1 MKESDNDGSASAS
14 ERDEQREAMPDNGF
28 SRGGQEHS
36 AAPLPFA
43 KSCLARERTTKPDRI
58 AECGPREIT
67 LSAAT
72 LCIRPLP
79 RSLPSFSSFSPST
92 SPPPPPPPS
101 QPSPDPRQHSRHPSS
116 RTNSCHIAN
125 LDMVVATLSPVCSQS
140 PTPKSPKYP
149 FSHSPSPSVLSSSIQ
164 TVRYASEQGRRLAH
178 RSRTSINRLLDCV
191 IDNAAAFA
199 ESGSWHGRY
208 SDIDH
213 RIPFTI
219 HSSMDAP
226 GLPDVTTSSQGP
238 PMTSRGPKPKFFV
251 CDDDDSDEEYE
262 EEQLDWA
269 SRGSFRFP
277 SVAPCGGGIDHLDSD
292 IDIDDDGQDRNTDDG
307 APLKKYQAF
316 PHISQFS
323 PANGIRRQSLLSDML
338 LAEKLMATQG
348 AASRRP
354 TDSTTS
360 SWAST
365 MLSSNGTSRCPSS
378 TNSDGEMSHSGVP
391 AGRHLYRS
399 PRSTVQPPPQ
409 TLAGL
414 AHQSIQSNQRQG
426 DRSFTHSR
434 NKESGLRRTKKSMF
448 KNLDELVEKTEQTSC
463 SSLPPISTCQFAMSP
478 TCRAVSEATFTGST
492 SQPEIASAPS
502 SPSSSP
508 SPLKSSSKK
517 HNLPT
522 LPSTI
527 NTCCRTPATATTT
540 TAFATATSKCTTS
553 ASSASAATAA
563 AAAAGSSSGGT
574 ISGWTRIP
582 PVQAQVHS
590 LYGQLT
596 SAIQRAIS

>member
-1 MKESDNDGSASAS
+1 
-14 ERDEQREAMPDNGF
+14 
-28 SRGGQEHS
+28 
-36 AAPLPFA
+36 
-43 KSCLARERTTKPDRI
+43 
-58 AECGPREIT
+58 
-67 LSAAT
+67 
-72 LCIRPLP
+72 
-79 RSLPSFSSFSPST
+79 
-92 SPPPPPPPS
+92 
-101 QPSPDPRQHSRHPSS
+101 
-116 RTNSCHIAN
+116 
-125 LDMVVATLSPVCSQS
+125 
-140 PTPKSPKYP
+140 
-149 FSHSPSPSVLSSSIQ
+149 
-164 TVRYASEQGRRLAH
+164 
-178 RSRTSINRLLDCV
+178 
-191 IDNAAAFA
+191 
-199 ESGSWHGRY
+199 
-208 SDIDH
+208 
-213 RIPFTI
+213 
-219 HSSMDAP
+219 MDAP
-226 GLPDVTTSSQGP
+226 GLPDGP

-277 SVAPCGGGIDHLDSD
+277 SVTPCGGVIDHHDSD
-292 IDIDDDGQDRNTDDG
+292 IDIDDDGQDRNMDDG
-307 APLKKYQAF
+307 APLKQYQAF

-348 AASRRP
+348 AASRR
-354 TDSTTS
+354 
-360 SWAST
+360 AST
-365 MLSSNGTSRCPSS
+365 MLSSNGTPRCPSS
-378 TNSDGEMSHSGVP
+378 GNSDGEMSHSGVP

-478 TCRAVSEATFTGST
+478 SCRAVSEAAFTGST
-492 SQPEIASAPS
+492 SPSEIASAPS
-502 SPSSSP
+502 SPSSP

-563 AAAAGSSSGGT
+563 AAAAGSSNGGMT
-574 ISGWTRIP
+574 SGWTRIP